1 MMTFRELLVLVR
13 LYRAAPP
20 ELRRWA
26 DKQLPDLR
34 EVAELT
40 EDSRSPSGFGSG
52 LCTCIKG
59 NTIAVDCPIHDR
71 YKTGWSV

>member
-1 MMTFRELLVLVR
+1 MTVREFVVLLR

-20 ELRRWA
+20 DLRRWA

-40 EDSRSPSGFGSG
+40 EDRPLRPQTITPWHDS
-52 LCTCIKG
+52 TCPPL
-59 NTIAVDCPIHDR
+59 DPP
-71 YKTGWSV
+71 